1 MRGWVGG
8 ELMLSLKVGNSKLT
22 KVSLG
27 WEVVE
32 RAIHQRSSLL
42 ALWIPNLA

>member
-8 ELMLSLKVGNSKLT
+8 ELILSLKVANSKLT

-32 RAIHQRSSLL
+32 LRWFNVRSIKE
-42 ALWIPNLA
+42 ALCLRN